1 MTTCPSPQSSQCA
14 ASSDV
19 VATCGVITDLVAP
32 TGTPPRRIQLL
43 PLGDVTPNDGRG
55 AWVLADAGAVVRA
68 SLAAAPHG
76 VLSIDYDH
84 AADLAA
90 PKGGA
95 APAAGWITKME
106 ATPNG
111 IWADVEWTDAGAR
124 AIASKEYRFLSPSFL
139 HGADR
144 AITRILGAALVNR
157 PALPQLTALAS
168 AAVGELMDPTLAA
181 LLEALGLPKTAD
193 QTAALAAVTALKAAP
208 APALCAAAGVSGGAS
223 VDEIVN
229 AVAAMK
235 ANVDQVKAIASAAG
249 LASTASGID
258 IAAAVATLKA
268 NATAATLL
276 ETQVATLSSRL
287 KTLEG
292 DKLAE
297 AVDAAIAAGKFV
309 PAQRAELLALAAA
322 DQGLFNRLVSTA
334 VPVLQPGQRGVSA
347 PAPGDLTSEQKAVC
361 AAMGISEGDYKATL
375 AATRTG
381 G

>member
-1 MTTCPSPQSSQCA
+1 M
-14 ASSDV
+14 
-19 VATCGVITDLVAP
+19 
-32 TGTPPRRIQLL
+32 
-43 PLGDVTPNDGRG
+43 
-55 AWVLADAGAVVRA
+55 ADAGAVVRA

-76 VLSIDYDH
+76 VLSIDYNH

-95 APAAGWITKME
+95 APAAGWITNME

-144 AITRILGAALVNR
+144 VITRILGAALVNR

-168 AAVGELMDPTLAA
+168 AAAVGELMDPTLAA

-235 ANVDQVKAIASAAG
+235 ANADQVKAIASAAG
-249 LASTASGID
+249 LASTASVID

-297 AVDAAIAAGKFV
+297 TVDAVIAAGKFV

-347 PAPGDLTSEQKAVC
+347 PAPGELTHEQKAVC